1 MHGTHDPLE
10 LGSDLIMFG
19 ELAQEGVIG
28 TVVVT
33 FVIGEA
39 IDETELFDN
48 WVRPSYILNE
58 LLATILS
65 KGEEQACCLR
75 PLGRELSQISRHEAR
90 FSHLLR
96 L

>member
-19 ELAQEGVIG
+19 GWEELAQEGVIG
-28 TVVVT
+28 IVVVT

-75 PLGRELSQISRHEAR
+75 PFGREFQDMRR
-90 FSHLLR
+90 DSHTF
-96 L
+96 